1 MKGKW
6 WKIVL
11 FFQCDLKTEITPGRI
26 FNLYGIFSTLHV
38 NLNNQE
44 NERPKIFSIYF
55 FLRACKK
62 VCLFVCLFVCMP
74 IGYEL

>member
-38 NLNNQE
+38 NLNN
-44 NERPKIFSIYF
+44 
-55 FLRACKK
+55 
-62 VCLFVCLFVCMP
+62 
-74 IGYEL
+74 